1 MRERYALLRN
11 RDCAEVLLDS
21 CKRLWYNNAVR
32 MKHVII
38 FKETVMLYNDI
49 KQAIRQF
56 NFEGKYSSA
65 EELRSGN
72 INSTYRLVFA
82 KNDGTTKSYILQKIN
97 TVVFKNP
104 YCVME
109 NITNVLDHIDKK
121 LIANGENTERKLLHF
136 VSAKDGT
143 YLYKDES
150 NYFWRAYVF
159 VDGVTAYNSID
170 DPALFYEAGR
180 GFGAFQKNLF
190 DFPAEVL
197 HETIP
202 DFHNT
207 KRRFYAFVAAIAD
220 DKAGR
225 VREIEKEIDFLFD
238 RRKMMS
244 EIVDK
249 IDAGILPMRVTHNDT
264 KLNNVL
270 IDNAT
275 GKAACVI
282 DLDTVMPGSSLYDYG
297 DAIRFGAS
305 TAAEDEPDLDKITV
319 NMELFELF
327 TKGFVEE
334 IAQSLTREEI
344 HYLPLGAKVMTCEL
358 ALRFLTDY
366 INGDEYFRINS
377 PDHNLIRA
385 RAQMKLLTE
394 FEKKYDEMTAYVDSL
409 IS

>member
-1 MRERYALLRN
+1 
-11 RDCAEVLLDS
+11 
-21 CKRLWYNNAVR
+21 
-32 MKHVII
+32 
-38 FKETVMLYNDI
+38 MLYNDI

-56 NFEGKYSSA
+56 NFEGKYVFA

-72 INSTYRLVFA
+72 INSTYKLVFA
-82 KNDGTTKSYILQKIN
+82 TPDGTRKNYILQKIN
-97 TVVFKNP
+97 TVVFKDP
-104 YCVME
+104 YGVME

-121 LIANGENTERKLLHF
+121 LRSEGENTDRKLLHF
-136 VSAKDGT
+136 VTAKDGS
-143 YLYKDES
+143 YLCKDS
-150 NYFWRAYVF
+150 NGYFWRAYIF

-190 DFPAEVL
+190 DFPAEIL

-207 KRRFYAFVAAIAD
+207 KRRFYAFVAAIAE

-225 VREIEKEIDFLFD
+225 VHEIENEIDFLFD
-238 RRKMMS
+238 RRKMMG

-249 IDAGILPMRVTHNDT
+249 IEAGILPTRVTHNDT

-270 IDNAT
+270 IDDVT

-305 TAAEDEPDLDKITV
+305 TAAEDEPDLSKITV
-319 NMELFELF
+319 NMELFKLF

-334 IAQSLTREEI
+334 IANALTKEEI

-366 INGDEYFRINS
+366 INGDEYFKVNS

-394 FEKKYDEMTAYVDSL
+394 IEKKYDEMTEYVDSL
-409 IS
+409 IGE

>member
-1 MRERYALLRN
+1 MHNKFERGWL
-11 RDCAEVLLDS
+11 
-21 CKRLWYNNAVR
+21 
-32 MKHVII
+32 
-38 FKETVMLYNDI
+38 MLYNDI

-56 NFEGKYSSA
+56 NFEGKYLSA

-72 INSTYRLVFA
+72 INSTYRLTFV
-82 KNDGTTKSYILQKIN
+82 KPDGTRQEYILQRIN
-97 TVVFKNP
+97 TVVFKDP
-104 YCVME
+104 YAVME
-109 NITNVLDHIDKK
+109 NITNVIDHIDKK
-121 LIANGENTERKLLHF
+121 LRAAGEDTSRRLLHF
-136 VSAKDGT
+136 VNTKCGSYLCKDNTGA
-143 YLYKDES
+143 
-150 NYFWRAYVF
+150 FWRAYVF
-159 VDGVTAYNSID
+159 VDGVSAYNSID

-180 GFGAFQKNLF
+180 GFGEFQKNLF
-190 DFPAEVL
+190 DFPAELL

-207 KRRFYAFVAAIAD
+207 KRRFYAFVAAIAE

-225 VREIEKEIDFLFD
+225 VRELEEEIDFLFD

-249 IDAGILPMRVTHNDT
+249 IDAGILPTRVTHNDT

-270 IDNAT
+270 IDNRT
-275 GKAACVI
+275 GKAVCVI

-305 TAAEDEPDLDKITV
+305 TAAEDEADLSKITV
-319 NMELFELF
+319 NMELFKLF

-334 IAQSLTREEI
+334 IANALTKEEI

-366 INGDEYFRINS
+366 INGDEYFKVNS

-394 FEKKYDEMTAYVDSL
+394 VRDLEAVITYASALLHV
-409 IS
+409 

>member
-1 MRERYALLRN
+1 MQGVISLFVLCRLDIIRN
-11 RDCAEVLLDS
+11 V
-21 CKRLWYNNAVR
+21 WYNIKDIVTTNEFYHLV
-32 MKHVII
+32 KG
-38 FKETVMLYNDI
+38 EDMLYNDI

-56 NFEGKYSSA
+56 NFEGKYLSA

-72 INSTYRLVFA
+72 INSTYKLIFA
-82 KNDGTTKSYILQKIN
+82 KADGTRIGYILQKIN
-97 TVVFKNP
+97 TVVFKDP
-104 YCVME
+104 DGVME
-109 NITNVLDHIDKK
+109 NIINVIDHIDKK
-121 LIANGENTERKLLHF
+121 LVAVGENTDRRLLHF
-136 VSAKDGT
+136 ITTKSGGYMCKDTNG
-143 YLYKDES
+143 
-150 NYFWRAYVF
+150 YFWRAYLF
-159 VDGVTAYNSID
+159 VDGVTAHNSISE
-170 DPALFYEAGR
+170 PNLFYEAGR
-180 GFGAFQKNLF
+180 GFGEFQKNLF
-190 DFPAEVL
+190 DFPAEKL

-207 KRRFYAFVAAIAD
+207 KRRFYAFVAAIAE

-225 VREIEKEIDFLFD
+225 VHEIEDEIDFLFD

-249 IDAGILPMRVTHNDT
+249 IEAGILPTRVTHNDT

-270 IDNAT
+270 IDDAT
-275 GKAACVI
+275 GKAVCVI

-305 TAAEDEPDLDKITV
+305 TAAEDEPDVSKITID
-319 NMELFELF
+319 MELFKLF

-334 IAQSLTREEI
+334 VASALTKEEI

-366 INGDEYFRINS
+366 INGDEYFKINS
-377 PDHNLIRA
+377 PDHNLVRA

-394 FEKKYDEMTAYVDSL
+394 IEKKYDEMTEYVDSL
-409 IS
+409 IF

>member
-1 MRERYALLRN
+1 MHNKFERGWL
-11 RDCAEVLLDS
+11 
-21 CKRLWYNNAVR
+21 
-32 MKHVII
+32 
-38 FKETVMLYNDI
+38 MLYNDI

-56 NFEGKYSSA
+56 NFEGKYLSA

-72 INSTYRLVFA
+72 INSTYRLTFV
-82 KNDGTTKSYILQKIN
+82 KPDGTRQEYILQRIN
-97 TVVFKNP
+97 TVVFKDP
-104 YCVME
+104 YGVME
-109 NITNVLDHIDKK
+109 NITNVIDHIDKK
-121 LIANGENTERKLLHF
+121 LRAAGEDTSRRLLHF
-136 VSAKDGT
+136 VNTKSGS
-143 YLYKDES
+143 YLCRDS
-150 NYFWRAYVF
+150 TGAFWRAYVF

-170 DPALFYEAGR
+170 DSALFYEAGR
-180 GFGAFQKNLF
+180 GFGEFQKNLF
-190 DFPAEVL
+190 DFPAELL

-207 KRRFYAFVAAIAD
+207 KRRFYAFVAAIAE

-225 VREIEKEIDFLFD
+225 VRELEDEIDFLFD

-270 IDNAT
+270 IDNRT

-305 TAAEDEPDLDKITV
+305 TAAEDEPDLSKISV
-319 NMELFELF
+319 NMELFKLF

-334 IAQSLTREEI
+334 ISNALTKEEI

-366 INGDEYFRINS
+366 INGDEYFKVNS

-394 FEKKYDEMTAYVDSL
+394 LEVRYDEMVKYVDSL
-409 IS
+409 IEE

>member
-1 MRERYALLRN
+1 MHNKFERG
-11 RDCAEVLLDS
+11 
-21 CKRLWYNNAVR
+21 WP
-32 MKHVII
+32 
-38 FKETVMLYNDI
+38 MLYNDI

-56 NFEGKYSSA
+56 NFEGKYLSA

-72 INSTYRLVFA
+72 INSTYRLTFV
-82 KNDGTTKSYILQKIN
+82 KPDGTRQEYILQRIN
-97 TVVFKNP
+97 TVVFKDP
-104 YCVME
+104 YAVME
-109 NITNVLDHIDKK
+109 NITNVIDHIDKK
-121 LIANGENTERKLLHF
+121 LRAAGEDTSRRLLHF
-136 VSAKDGT
+136 VNTKCGSYLCKDSTGA
-143 YLYKDES
+143 
-150 NYFWRAYVF
+150 FWRAYVF

-180 GFGAFQKNLF
+180 GFGEFQKNLF
-190 DFPAEVL
+190 DFPAELL

-207 KRRFYAFVAAIAD
+207 KRRFYAFVAAIAE

-225 VREIEKEIDFLFD
+225 VRELEAEIDFLFD
-238 RRKMMS
+238 RRKMMG

-249 IDAGILPMRVTHNDT
+249 IDAGILPTRVTHNDT

-270 IDNAT
+270 IDNRT
-275 GKAACVI
+275 GKAVCVI

-305 TAAEDEPDLDKITV
+305 TAAEDEADLSKITV
-319 NMELFELF
+319 NMELFKLF

-334 IAQSLTREEI
+334 IANALTKEEI

-366 INGDEYFRINS
+366 INGDEYFKVNS

-394 FEKKYDEMTAYVDSL
+394 LEAKYDEMVEYVDSL
-409 IS
+409 IEN

>member
-1 MRERYALLRN
+1 
-11 RDCAEVLLDS
+11 
-21 CKRLWYNNAVR
+21 
-32 MKHVII
+32 
-38 FKETVMLYNDI
+38 MLYNDI

-56 NFEGKYSSA
+56 NFEGKYYSA

-72 INSTYRLVFA
+72 INATYKLVYVKA
-82 KNDGTTKSYILQKIN
+82 DGTYKSYILQKIN
-97 TVVFKNP
+97 TVVFKDP
-104 YCVME
+104 YGVME
-109 NITNVLDHIDKK
+109 NITNVIDHIDKK
-121 LIANGENTERKLLHF
+121 LIANGEDTEGKLLHF

-143 YLYKDES
+143 YLYRDGN

-159 VDGVTAYNSID
+159 VDGVTAHNSIS

-190 DFPAEVL
+190 DFPAEIL

-207 KRRFYAFVAAIAD
+207 KRRFYAFVAAIAE

-225 VREIEKEIDFLFD
+225 VCEIEKEIDFLFD

-249 IDAGILPMRVTHNDT
+249 IDSGVLPTRVTHNDT

-270 IDNAT
+270 IDNTT

-305 TAAEDEPDLDKITV
+305 TAEEDEPDLDKITV
-319 NMELFELF
+319 DMELFKLF

-334 IAQSLTREEI
+334 IAHALTDEEI

-358 ALRFLTDY
+358 AMRFLTDY

-394 FEKKYDEMTAYVDSL
+394 IESKYDEMTEYVDSL
-409 IS
+409 IAQ

>member
-1 MRERYALLRN
+1 MRMHNKFERGWL
-11 RDCAEVLLDS
+11 
-21 CKRLWYNNAVR
+21 
-32 MKHVII
+32 
-38 FKETVMLYNDI
+38 MLYNDI

-56 NFEGKYSSA
+56 NFEGKYLSA

-72 INSTYRLVFA
+72 INSTYRLTFV
-82 KNDGTTKSYILQKIN
+82 KPDGTRQDYILQRIN
-97 TVVFKNP
+97 TVVFKDP
-104 YCVME
+104 YAVME
-109 NITNVLDHIDKK
+109 NITNVIDHIDKK
-121 LIANGENTERKLLHF
+121 LTEEGEDTSRRLLHF
-136 VSAKDGT
+136 VTTKNGS
-143 YLYKDES
+143 YLYKDNS
-150 NYFWRAYVF
+150 GAFWRAYVF
-159 VDGVTAYNSID
+159 VEGVTAYNSIS
-170 DPALFYEAGR
+170 DPHLFYEAGR
-180 GFGAFQKNLF
+180 GFGEFQKNLF
-190 DFPAEVL
+190 DFPAELL

-207 KRRFYAFVAAIAD
+207 KRRFYAFVAAIAE

-225 VREIEKEIDFLFD
+225 VRELEAEIDFLFD
-238 RRKMMS
+238 RRKMMG

-249 IDAGILPMRVTHNDT
+249 IDAGVLPMRVTHNDT

-270 IDNAT
+270 IDNVT
-275 GKAACVI
+275 GEAVCVI

-305 TAAEDEPDLDKITV
+305 TAAEDEADLSKITV
-319 NMELFELF
+319 NMELFKLF

-334 IAQSLTREEI
+334 IANALTKEEI

-366 INGDEYFRINS
+366 INGDEYFKVNS

-394 FEKKYDEMTAYVDSL
+394 IEAKYDEMVEYVDSL
-409 IS
+409 IEE

>member
-1 MRERYALLRN
+1 MHMHNKFERGWL
-11 RDCAEVLLDS
+11 
-21 CKRLWYNNAVR
+21 
-32 MKHVII
+32 
-38 FKETVMLYNDI
+38 MLYNDI

-56 NFEGKYSSA
+56 NFEGKYLSA

-72 INSTYRLVFA
+72 INSTYRLTFV
-82 KNDGTTKSYILQKIN
+82 KSDGARQEYILQRIN
-97 TVVFKNP
+97 TVVFKDP
-104 YCVME
+104 YAVME
-109 NITNVLDHIDKK
+109 NITNVIDHIDKK
-121 LIANGENTERKLLHF
+121 LRAAGEDTSRRLLHF
-136 VSAKDGT
+136 VNTKDGS
-143 YLYKDES
+143 YLCRDS
-150 NYFWRAYVF
+150 TGAFWRAYVF

-180 GFGAFQKNLF
+180 GFGEFQKNLF
-190 DFPAEVL
+190 DFPAELL

-225 VREIEKEIDFLFD
+225 VRELEEEIDFLFD

-270 IDNAT
+270 IDNKT

-305 TAAEDEPDLDKITV
+305 TAAEDEADLSKITV
-319 NMELFELF
+319 NMELFKLF

-334 IAQSLTREEI
+334 IANALTKEEI

-366 INGDEYFRINS
+366 INGDEYFKVNS

-394 FEKKYDEMTAYVDSL
+394 LEAKYEEMVEYVDSL
-409 IS
+409 IEN

>member
-1 MRERYALLRN
+1 MHNKFERGWL
-11 RDCAEVLLDS
+11 
-21 CKRLWYNNAVR
+21 
-32 MKHVII
+32 
-38 FKETVMLYNDI
+38 MLYNDI

-56 NFEGKYSSA
+56 NFEGKYLSA

-72 INSTYRLVFA
+72 INSTYLLTFA
-82 KNDGTTKSYILQKIN
+82 KPDGTRQEYILQRIN
-97 TVVFKNP
+97 TVVFKDP
-104 YCVME
+104 YAVME
-109 NITNVLDHIDKK
+109 NITNVIEHIDKK
-121 LIANGENTERKLLHF
+121 LRAAGEDTSRRLLHF
-136 VSAKDGT
+136 VNTKCGSYLCKDSTGA
-143 YLYKDES
+143 
-150 NYFWRAYVF
+150 FWRAYVF
-159 VDGVTAYNSID
+159 VDGVSAYNSID

-180 GFGAFQKNLF
+180 GFGEFQKNLF
-190 DFPAEVL
+190 DFPAELL

-207 KRRFYAFVAAIAD
+207 KRRFYAFVAAIAE

-225 VREIEKEIDFLFD
+225 VRELEEEIDFLFD

-249 IDAGILPMRVTHNDT
+249 IDAGVLPMRVTHNDT

-270 IDNAT
+270 IDNRT
-275 GKAACVI
+275 GKAVCVI

-305 TAAEDEPDLDKITV
+305 TAAEDEADLSKITV
-319 NMELFELF
+319 NMELFKLF

-334 IAQSLTREEI
+334 IANALTKEEI
-344 HYLPLGAKVMTCEL
+344 HYLPIGAKVMTCEL

-366 INGDEYFRINS
+366 INGDEYFKVNS

-394 FEKKYDEMTAYVDSL
+394 LEAKYDEMVEYVDSL
-409 IS
+409 IEN